1 MKLHLSIIFI
11 YISILAGYCQKYQ
24 FKHIDVSNGLPNNF
38 VRSIYKDKD
47 GFMWFGTQT
56 GLCRYD
62 GYDLKNYFHIVGDN
76 TSIPDNTINSIQEA
90 TDNKLVV
97 ETMKG
102 YAILDKKTEKFSS
115 NLSSILPNIDKK
127 NISKVYIQS
136 DDKIW
141 IFSTDNGGELY
152 CNDKLAIKLDHK
164 LLNRSNVT
172 DIKSCDNDIILV
184 FNYGQIV
191 CIDSEKNKIRWI
203 NADIRGKIKCGRD
216 MTFSAFITNKQTD
229 ILKMKIKSK

>member
-102 YAILDKKTEKFSS
+102 MLY
-115 NLSSILPNIDKK
+115 
-127 NISKVYIQS
+127 
-136 DDKIW
+136 W
-141 IFSTDNGGELY
+141 IKRLRNFQATY
-152 CNDKLAIKLDHK
+152 HQYYPI
-164 LLNRSNVT
+164 
-172 DIKSCDNDIILV
+172 
-184 FNYGQIV
+184 
-191 CIDSEKNKIRWI
+191 
-203 NADIRGKIKCGRD
+203 
-216 MTFSAFITNKQTD
+216 
-229 ILKMKIKSK
+229 